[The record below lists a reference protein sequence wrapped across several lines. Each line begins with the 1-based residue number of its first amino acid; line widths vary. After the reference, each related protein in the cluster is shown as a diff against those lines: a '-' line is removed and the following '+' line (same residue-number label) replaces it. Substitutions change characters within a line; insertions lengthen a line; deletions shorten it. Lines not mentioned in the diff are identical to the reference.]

1 MEQAKEDRVSEAE
14 RLSECLGREGKWWW
28 RLSLSFKGI
37 SFLVGA
43 LTLMFPSFPQGV
55 MPFILLGF
63 AILAEVFNYLA
74 DRIFGMSHS
83 FRAKLDLQDSLGW
96 EISPSEYSDFLA
108 DLPESVKDLAQK
120 PLTDGDRR
128 GQYFAS
134 KNAQGPERALENVE
148 ESAWWS
154 KILAK
159 KMTRSCLVLL
169 LVTVLASLVGM
180 ILTVYTIGVLGT
192 SAGSNGLLG
201 IARIST
207 SFLMLLI
214 SLGTIKLTLGYYS
227 FSVKAE
233 KVEKHSDRLLNGKK
247 IDLMEAV
254 KTVHE
259 YHLARIV
266 APPIPDWIW
275 RKNEKELNK
284 LFKRRREARYSSVAD
299 SGSL

>member
-1 MEQAKEDRVSEAE
+1 MEQAKEDQVSEAE
-14 RLSECLGREGKWWW
+14 RLSECLGREGKGWW
-28 RLSLSFKGI
+28 RLSLSFKVI
-37 SFLVGA
+37 SFCVGA

-55 MPFILLGF
+55 MLFILLGF

-108 DLPESVKDLAQK
+108 ELPGSVKDSAQK

-128 GQYFAS
+128 GHYFAS
-134 KNAQGPERALENVE
+134 RNVHGPERALENVE
-148 ESAWWS
+148 ESSWWS

-159 KMTRSCLVLL
+159 KMTRFCLVLL
-169 LVTVLASLVGM
+169 LITVIGSLAGM
-180 ILTVYTIGVLGT
+180 IMTVYTIGVLG
-192 SAGSNGLLG
+192 SAAGSNGLLG
-201 IARIST
+201 IARVST

-214 SLGTIKLTLGYYS
+214 SLGTVKLTLGYYS
-227 FSVKAE
+227 FSIKAE
-233 KVEKHSDRLLNGKK
+233 KVEKHSDRLLNGRKF
-247 IDLMEAV
+247 DLMEAV

-259 YHLARIV
+259 YHLARLV

-284 LFKRRREARYSSVAD
+284 LFTRRREARYSAAVVS
-299 SGSL
+299 